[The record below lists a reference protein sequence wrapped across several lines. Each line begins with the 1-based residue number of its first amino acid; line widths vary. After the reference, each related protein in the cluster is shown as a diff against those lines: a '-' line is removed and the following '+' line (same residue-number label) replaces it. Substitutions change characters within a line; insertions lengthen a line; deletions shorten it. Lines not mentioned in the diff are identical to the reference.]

1 MSSMRAAKQ
10 VQAHYYNRS
19 AHDKPGLHRDDT
31 VRVKVDEKSDWVKGK
46 IAEVL
51 PYRSYKVQTED
62 NRIFR
67 RNRRHIRFSNEDPVI
82 FRYEDE
88 MKMII
93 RLRRLHQLLA
103 ARRQSALPSPPTN
116 EQTVAVSQRLTANKN
131 NNATI
136 TKTITTRSGR
146 TVKKPSRYEN

>member
-1 MSSMRAAKQ
+1 M
-10 VQAHYYNRS
+10 QAHYYNRS

-88 MKMII
+88 MEDD
-93 RLRRLHQLLA
+93 H
-103 ARRQSALPSPPTN
+103 PSTSTPPTPSSAPSISAAVPPAN
-116 EQTVAVSQRLTANKN
+116 EQTVAVSQRLTVNKN
-131 NNATI
+131 NNATT